1 MVPHGVKLD
10 VDPKNIRDYIRKFH
24 PAPSQLASLFGG
36 ENLGDQKVNNNNIVD
51 NSRDRDHEN
60 PELKKWLLMTRQGA
74 ARFSL
79 PDERL
84 RDALMSLNYM
94 IVEES
99 FQAFNE
105 VFIYQNFCFVSPL
118 SYS

>member
-1 MVPHGVKLD
+1 M
-10 VDPKNIRDYIRKFH
+10 
-24 PAPSQLASLFGG
+24 
-36 ENLGDQKVNNNNIVD
+36 
-51 NSRDRDHEN
+51 
-60 PELKKWLLMTRQGA
+60 
-74 ARFSL
+74 